1 MGFPTIYFTS
11 LIYRM
16 NYLIEELKRVF
27 GNVTEDLIIEDS
39 GLFCQICKDKMY
51 VYKPGGIKYV
61 MNISLTGDAMRDVDI
76 IIQTIG
82 GIVDVYSREL
92 DPSFLEFSESISK
105 IGEKLSPNLT
115 LIKKERFICSNLEL
129 MEEWTF
135 VRDRVLKRGWYFSIK
150 FTLMSEGN
158 KVFRPYVEITKD
170 RKRMEPL
177 VLKIPRD
184 TSYESIS
191 ETLSKCLEQTR
202 GLLVDKSDIEF
213 LDNVYEY

>member
-1 MGFPTIYFTS
+1 
-11 LIYRM
+11 M

-158 KVFRPYVEITKD
+158 EVFRPYVEITKD

>member
-1 MGFPTIYFTS
+1 
-11 LIYRM
+11 M